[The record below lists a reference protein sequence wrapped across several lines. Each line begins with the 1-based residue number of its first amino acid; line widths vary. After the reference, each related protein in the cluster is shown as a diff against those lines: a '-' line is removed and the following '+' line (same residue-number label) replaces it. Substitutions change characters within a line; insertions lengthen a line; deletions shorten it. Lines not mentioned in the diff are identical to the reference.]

1 MFVEK
6 NQRCLLNDIL
16 LRTQTVIEKNWD
28 AKDTYLFINS
38 FISFANP
45 QQHEIDYFCGSVSD
59 QSHQVLGC
67 LLFPGR
73 GEGSFLPLLNW

>member
-6 NQRCLLNDIL
+6 TQRCLLNDIL
-16 LRTQTVIEKNWD
+16 RRTQTVIENSWD

-59 QSHQVLGC
+59 QSHQVLGR
-67 LLFPGR
+67 LLFPVR

>member
-6 NQRCLLNDIL
+6 TQRCLLNDIL
-16 LRTQTVIEKNWD
+16 LRTQTVIENSWD
-28 AKDTYLFINS
+28 AKDTYLFVNS

-59 QSHQVLGC
+59 QSHQVLGR

-73 GEGSFLPLLNW
+73 GEGFFLPLLNW

>member
-6 NQRCLLNDIL
+6 TQRCLLNDIL
-16 LRTQTVIEKNWD
+16 RRTQTVIENSWD
-28 AKDTYLFINS
+28 AKDTYLLINS

-45 QQHEIDYFCGSVSD
+45 QQDEIDYFCGFVSD
-59 QSHQVLGC
+59 QSHQVLGR